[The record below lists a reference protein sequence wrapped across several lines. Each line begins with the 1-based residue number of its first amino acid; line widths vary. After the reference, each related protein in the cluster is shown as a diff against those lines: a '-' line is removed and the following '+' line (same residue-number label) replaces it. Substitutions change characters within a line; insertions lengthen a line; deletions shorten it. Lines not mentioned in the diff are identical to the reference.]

1 MILTNILFL
10 SVLIDNNSFHHTKP
24 SLKNFDIYK
33 LSLISND
40 IEFNKI
46 GIVDFRKILRNS
58 NSMKILANKFV
69 IAEKKMS
76 QKLNLKQIMLKKKEK
91 KLLKEK
97 TKMAVDKYNL
107 KLKLFKQEVFEIQK
121 NDNKERLIL
130 NNSFQKI
137 QKKLKDLL
145 AKIIKDISMKKN
157 INIVLL
163 KENIFLLNDQNT
175 DLTSEAL
182 KSFNK
187 KTKNMKI
194 KIFISN

>member
-10 SVLIDNNSFHHTKP
+10 SILIDNNSFHYTKP
-24 SLKNFDIYK
+24 PLKNFDIYK

-58 NSMKILANKFV
+58 NSMKILANKFI
-69 IAEKKMS
+69 IAEKKIS

-97 TKMAVDKYNL
+97 TKLAADKYNL

-121 NDNKERLIL
+121 NDKKERLIL

>member
-10 SVLIDNNSFHHTKP
+10 SVLIDNNSFHYTKP
-24 SLKNFDIYK
+24 PLKNYDIYK

-58 NSMKILANKFV
+58 NSMKILGNKFI
-69 IAEKKMS
+69 IAEKKIS
-76 QKLNLKQIMLKKKEK
+76 QKLNLKQIILKKKEK

-97 TKMAVDKYNL
+97 TKMAADEYNL

-121 NDNKERLIL
+121 NDKKERLIL

-163 KENIFLLNDQNT
+163 KENIFLSNDQNT

>member
-10 SVLIDNNSFHHTKP
+10 SILIDNNSFHYTKP
-24 SLKNFDIYK
+24 PLKNSDIYK

-58 NSMKILANKFV
+58 NSMKILGNKFI

-76 QKLNLKQIMLKKKEK
+76 QKLNLKQIILKKKEM

-97 TKMAVDKYNL
+97 TKMAADKYNL

-121 NDNKERLIL
+121 NDKKERLIL

-163 KENIFLLNDQNT
+163 KENIFLSNDQNT

>member
-10 SVLIDNNSFHHTKP
+10 SVLIDNNSFHYTKP

-58 NSMKILANKFV
+58 NSMKILGNKFI

-97 TKMAVDKYNL
+97 TKMAADEYNL

-121 NDNKERLIL
+121 NDKKERLIL

>member
-1 MILTNILFL
+1 MILTNVLFL
-10 SVLIDNNSFHHTKP
+10 SVLIDNNSFHYTKP
-24 SLKNFDIYK
+24 SLKNLDIYK
-33 LSLISND
+33 FSLISND
-40 IEFNKI
+40 IEYNKI

-58 NSMKILANKFV
+58 NSMKILANKFI
-69 IAEKKMS
+69 IAEKKIS

-97 TKMAVDKYNL
+97 TKLAADKYNL

-121 NDNKERLIL
+121 NDKKERLIL

-145 AKIIKDISMKKN
+145 AKIIKEISMTKN

>member
-10 SVLIDNNSFHHTKP
+10 SILIDNNSLRYAKP
-24 SLKNFDIYK
+24 SLNNIDTYK
-33 LSLISND
+33 FSFISDD
-40 IEFNKI
+40 IEFYKI

-58 NSMKILANKFV
+58 NSMKILGNKFI

-76 QKLNLKQIMLKKKEK
+76 QKLDLKQVMLKKKEK

-97 TKMAVDKYNL
+97 TKISTNKYNL
-107 KLKLFKQEVFEIQK
+107 KMELFKQEVFEIQR
-121 NDNKERLIL
+121 NDKKERLTL

-145 AKIIKDISMKKN
+145 AKIIKEISIEKN

-175 DLTSEAL
+175 DLTNEAL

-194 KIFISN
+194 RIFISN

>member
-10 SVLIDNNSFHHTKP
+10 SILIDNNSFHYSKP
-24 SLKNFDIYK
+24 PLKNFDIYK

-58 NSMKILANKFV
+58 NSMKILGNKFI
-69 IAEKKMS
+69 IAEKKIS
-76 QKLNLKQIMLKKKEK
+76 QKLNLKQIILKKKER

-97 TKMAVDKYNL
+97 TKMAADKYNL

-121 NDNKERLIL
+121 NDKKERLIL

-163 KENIFLLNDQNT
+163 KENIFLSNDQNT

>member
-10 SVLIDNNSFHHTKP
+10 SVLIDNNSFHYTKP

-58 NSMKILANKFV
+58 NSMKILGNKFI

-76 QKLNLKQIMLKKKEK
+76 QKLNLKQIILKKKER

-97 TKMAVDKYNL
+97 TKMAADKYNL

-121 NDNKERLIL
+121 NDKKERLIL

-163 KENIFLLNDQNT
+163 KENIFLSNDQNT

-194 KIFISN
+194 KIFRSN

>member
-10 SVLIDNNSFHHTKP
+10 SVLIDNNSFHYTKP

-58 NSMKILANKFV
+58 NSMKILGNKFI

-97 TKMAVDKYNL
+97 TKMAADKYNL

-121 NDNKERLIL
+121 NDKKERLIL

>member
-1 MILTNILFL
+1 MILTNVLFL
-10 SVLIDNNSFHHTKP
+10 SVLIDNNSFHYTKS

-58 NSMKILANKFV
+58 NSMKILGNKFI
-69 IAEKKMS
+69 IAEKKIS

-97 TKMAVDKYNL
+97 TKMAVNEYNL

-121 NDNKERLIL
+121 NDKKERLIL

-145 AKIIKDISMKKN
+145 AEIIKDISMKKN

>member
-10 SVLIDNNSFHHTKP
+10 SILIDNNSFHYIKP
-24 SLKNFDIYK
+24 SLKNFELYK
-33 LSLISND
+33 ISLISND

-58 NSMKILANKFV
+58 NSMKILANKFI
-69 IAEKKMS
+69 IAEKKIS

-97 TKMAVDKYNL
+97 TKLAADKYNL

-121 NDNKERLIL
+121 NDKKERLIL

-145 AKIIKDISMKKN
+145 AKIIKDISMTKN

>member
-1 MILTNILFL
+1 MIFTNILFF
-10 SVLIDNNSFHHTKP
+10 SILIDNNSFQYSKP
-24 SLKNFDIYK
+24 SLNNFDTYK
-33 LSLISND
+33 ISLISND
-40 IEFNKI
+40 VEFNKI

-58 NSMKILANKFV
+58 NSMKILGNKFI

-76 QKLNLKQIMLKKKEK
+76 QKLDLKQVMLKKKEK

-97 TKMAVDKYNL
+97 TKISTDKYNF
-107 KLKLFKQEVFEIQK
+107 KMKLFKQEVFEIQR
-121 NDNKERLIL
+121 NDKKERLIL

-145 AKIIKDISMKKN
+145 AEIIKDISMKKN

-175 DLTSEAL
+175 DLTNEAL

>member
-1 MILTNILFL
+1 MILTNILFF
-10 SVLIDNNSFHHTKP
+10 SVLIDNNSFHYTKP

-97 TKMAVDKYNL
+97 TKMAADKYNL

-121 NDNKERLIL
+121 NDKKERLIL

-145 AKIIKDISMKKN
+145 AKIIKEISMTKN

-194 KIFISN
+194 KIFIPN

>member
-10 SVLIDNNSFHHTKP
+10 SILIDNNSFHYTKP
-24 SLKNFDIYK
+24 PLKNFDIYK

-40 IEFNKI
+40 IKFNKI

-58 NSMKILANKFV
+58 NSMKILGNKFI
-69 IAEKKMS
+69 IAEKKIS

-97 TKMAVDKYNL
+97 IKMAADEYNL

-121 NDNKERLIL
+121 NDKKERLIL

-163 KENIFLLNDQNT
+163 KENIFLSNDQNT

>member
-10 SVLIDNNSFHHTKP
+10 SVLIDNNSFHYTKP

-58 NSMKILANKFV
+58 NSMKILGNKFI

-97 TKMAVDKYNL
+97 TKISADKYNL
-107 KLKLFKQEVFEIQK
+107 KMKLFKQEVFQIQK
-121 NDNKERLIL
+121 NDKKERLIL

-163 KENIFLLNDQNT
+163 KENIFLSNDQNT

>member
-10 SVLIDNNSFHHTKP
+10 SILIDNNSFHYTKP

-58 NSMKILANKFV
+58 NSMKILANKFI

-97 TKMAVDKYNL
+97 TKMAADKYNL

-121 NDNKERLIL
+121 NDKKERLIL

-163 KENIFLLNDQNT
+163 KENIFLSNDQNT

>member
-10 SVLIDNNSFHHTKP
+10 SILIDNNSFHNDKP
-24 SLKNFDIYK
+24 SFNNLNTYK
-33 LSLISND
+33 LSIISND
-40 IEFNKI
+40 IEFSKI

-58 NSMKILANKFV
+58 NSMKILGNKFIV
-69 IAEKKMS
+69 AEKKIS
-76 QKLNLKQIMLKKKEK
+76 KKLNLKQIMLKKKEK

-97 TKMAVDKYNL
+97 TNITIDKYNL
-107 KLKLFKQEVFEIQK
+107 KMKLFKQEVFEIQR
-121 NDNKERLIL
+121 NDKKERLVL

-145 AKIIKDISMKKN
+145 AKIIKEISMEKN

-163 KENIFLLNDQNT
+163 RENIFLLNDQNT
-175 DLTSEAL
+175 DLTNEAL

>member
-10 SVLIDNNSFHHTKP
+10 SILIDNNSFHYTKP

-58 NSMKILANKFV
+58 NSMKILGNKFI

-97 TKMAVDKYNL
+97 TKLAADKYNL

-121 NDNKERLIL
+121 NDKKERLIL

-163 KENIFLLNDQNT
+163 KENIFLSNDQNT

>member
-10 SVLIDNNSFHHTKP
+10 SILIDNNSFHYTKP
-24 SLKNFDIYK
+24 PLKNFDIYK

-58 NSMKILANKFV
+58 NSMKILGNKFI

-97 TKMAVDKYNL
+97 TKLAADKYNL

-121 NDNKERLIL
+121 NDKKERLIL

-163 KENIFLLNDQNT
+163 KENIFLSNDQNT

>member
-1 MILTNILFL
+1 MIFTDILFF
-10 SVLIDNNSFHHTKP
+10 SILIDNNSFRYAKP
-24 SLKNFDIYK
+24 SLNNFDTYR
-33 LSLISND
+33 LSLIIND
-40 IEFNKI
+40 VEFNKI

-58 NSMKILANKFV
+58 NSMKILGNKFI
-69 IAEKKMS
+69 IAEKKMI
-76 QKLNLKQIMLKKKEK
+76 QKLDLKQIMLKKKEK

-97 TKMAVDKYNL
+97 TKISANKYNL
-107 KLKLFKQEVFEIQK
+107 KMELFKQEVFEIQR
-121 NDNKERLIL
+121 NDKKERLTL

-145 AKIIKDISMKKN
+145 AKIIKEISIEKN

-175 DLTSEAL
+175 DLTNEAL

>member
-10 SVLIDNNSFHHTKP
+10 SILIDNNSFHYTKP
-24 SLKNFDIYK
+24 SLKNLDIYK
-33 LSLISND
+33 LSVISND
-40 IEFNKI
+40 VEFNKI

-58 NSMKILANKFV
+58 NSMKILGNKFI

-97 TKMAVDKYNL
+97 IKMAADEYNL

-121 NDNKERLIL
+121 NDKKERLIL

-163 KENIFLLNDQNT
+163 KENIFLSNDQNT

>member
-1 MILTNILFL
+1 MILTNVLFL
-10 SVLIDNNSFHHTKP
+10 SVLIDNNSFHYTKP
-24 SLKNFDIYK
+24 SLKNLDIYK
-33 LSLISND
+33 FSLISND
-40 IEFNKI
+40 IEYNKI

-58 NSMKILANKFV
+58 NSMKILGNKFI
-69 IAEKKMS
+69 IAEKKIS
-76 QKLNLKQIMLKKKEK
+76 QKLNLKQIILKKKEK

-97 TKMAVDKYNL
+97 TKMAADEYNL

-121 NDNKERLIL
+121 NDKKERLIL

>member
-10 SVLIDNNSFHHTKP
+10 SILIDNNSFHYSKP

-58 NSMKILANKFV
+58 NSMKILGNKFI

-97 TKMAVDKYNL
+97 TKMAADKYNL

-121 NDNKERLIL
+121 NDKKERLIL

-163 KENIFLLNDQNT
+163 KENIFLSNDQNT

-182 KSFNK
+182 KSFNE

>member
-10 SVLIDNNSFHHTKP
+10 SILIDNNSFHNDKP
-24 SLKNFDIYK
+24 SFNNLNTYK
-33 LSLISND
+33 LSFISND
-40 IEFNKI
+40 TEFSKI
-46 GIVDFRKILRNS
+46 GIVDFRKILRKS
-58 NSMKILANKFV
+58 NSMKILGNKFI

-97 TKMAVDKYNL
+97 TKITIEKYNL
-107 KLKLFKQEVFEIQK
+107 KMKLFKQEVFEIQR
-121 NDNKERLIL
+121 NDKKERLVL

-145 AKIIKDISMKKN
+145 AKIIKDISMEKN

-163 KENIFLLNDQNT
+163 RENIFLLNDQNT
-175 DLTSEAL
+175 DLTNEAL

-194 KIFISN
+194 KIHISN

>member
-10 SVLIDNNSFHHTKP
+10 SVLIDNNSFHYTKP

-69 IAEKKMS
+69 VAEKKMS

-97 TKMAVDKYNL
+97 TKMAADKYNL

-121 NDNKERLIL
+121 NDKKERLIL

-163 KENIFLLNDQNT
+163 KENIFLSNDQNT

>member
-10 SVLIDNNSFHHTKP
+10 SILIDNNSFHYTKP
-24 SLKNFDIYK
+24 PLKNFDIYK

-58 NSMKILANKFV
+58 NSMKILGNKFI
-69 IAEKKMS
+69 IAEKKIS

-97 TKMAVDKYNL
+97 TKLAADKYNL

-121 NDNKERLIL
+121 NDKKERLIL

>member
-10 SVLIDNNSFHHTKP
+10 SILIDNNSFHYTKP
-24 SLKNFDIYK
+24 PLKNFDIYK

-40 IEFNKI
+40 IKFNKI
-46 GIVDFRKILRNS
+46 GIVDFRKILINS
-58 NSMKILANKFV
+58 NSIKILGNKFI
-69 IAEKKMS
+69 IAEKKIS
-76 QKLNLKQIMLKKKEK
+76 KKLNLKQIILKKKER

-97 TKMAVDKYNL
+97 TKMAADKYNL

-121 NDNKERLIL
+121 NDKKERLIL

-163 KENIFLLNDQNT
+163 KENIFLSNDQNT

>member
-10 SVLIDNNSFHHTKP
+10 SILIDNNSFHYTKP
-24 SLKNFDIYK
+24 PLKNFDIYK

-58 NSMKILANKFV
+58 SSMKILGNKFI
-69 IAEKKMS
+69 IAEKKIS

-97 TKMAVDKYNL
+97 TKMAADVYNL

-121 NDNKERLIL
+121 NDKKERLIL

-163 KENIFLLNDQNT
+163 KENIFLSNDQNT